1 MHHTL
6 SEITSHF
13 EGVHKRPAKVL
24 IFLEYATPQAYFSQ
38 KIVTRRLMP
47 TRDCSFCLRIR
58 DRVLVFDLLSL
69 LSLLGTQEFRT
80 AEIEAEAY
88 VGIERLLVA
97 W

>member
-6 SEITSHF
+6 SEITSRF

-24 IFLEYATPQAYFSQ
+24 IFLEYATPAAYFSQ
-38 KIVTRRLMP
+38 KIITRRLIP

-58 DRVLVFDLLSL
+58 DRVLVFDSLSL
-69 LSLLGTQEFRT
+69 LSLLCSHKLRT
-80 AEIEAEAY
+80 AEIEAETY